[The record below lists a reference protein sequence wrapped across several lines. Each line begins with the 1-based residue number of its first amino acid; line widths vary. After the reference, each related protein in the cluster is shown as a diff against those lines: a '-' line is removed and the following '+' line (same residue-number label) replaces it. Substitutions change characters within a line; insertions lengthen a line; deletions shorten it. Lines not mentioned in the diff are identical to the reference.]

1 MRIGQPTKEVDDN
14 TMNATDNRIDEIAVA
29 ATLGLDAQPAQALEE
44 GLAASPL
51 LAGLPAEEAADV
63 IAAFDAQTFNLGHR
77 VTLEGY
83 RGREF
88 YVIVSGRAAVT
99 VGGRRVAELG
109 PGDFFGEVAVL
120 REGLRSA
127 TVTAET
133 PLRTL
138 VLSDGA
144 LMQLLEAH
152 PRLGINMLREVLAR
166 FTDTPAPAR
175 PAHAV
180 LDG

>member
-1 MRIGQPTKEVDDN
+1 
-14 TMNATDNRIDEIAVA
+14 MNATDNRINEMAAAAAV
-29 ATLGLDAQPAQALEE
+29 GLDVQPAHAPED
-44 GLAASPL
+44 GLAQSPL
-51 LAGLPAEEAADV
+51 LAGLPAAEAGDV
-63 IAAFDAQTFNLGHR
+63 LAAFDAQTFNVGHR

-88 YVIVSGRAAVT
+88 YLIISGRAAVT

-120 REGLRSA
+120 REGLRAA

-138 VLSDGA
+138 VLSDDG

-152 PRLGINMLREVLAR
+152 PRVGINMLREVLAR

-175 PAHAV
+175 PAPAV
-180 LDG
+180 IDG